1 MSKMNQSSEQE
12 YNVDDV
18 YDQEITDDD
27 YGFIFG
33 PDGELKSVFLPDNVP
48 FKTPK
53 NISKILKMFGINDL
67 ENIDNTQTLH

>member
-53 NISKILKMFGINDL
+53 NISKILKIFGINDL
-67 ENIDNTQTLH
+67 DNIDNNQTLH

>member
-1 MSKMNQSSEQE
+1 MSKMNQSSEQD

-27 YGFIFG
+27 YGFIFDAEG
-33 PDGELKSVFLPDNVP
+33 NLKSVFLPDNVP

-53 NISKILKMFGINDL
+53 NIAKILKIFGITDL
-67 ENIDNTQTLH
+67 DNIDNTQTLH

>member
-1 MSKMNQSSEQE
+1 MNQSSEQE

-53 NISKILKMFGINDL
+53 NISKILKMFGITDL

>member
-1 MSKMNQSSEQE
+1 MNQSSEQE